1 MECEEFELSLI
12 AELYGELDEPA
23 RAALLQH
30 EASCSRCSE
39 RAGLLRR
46 GHEAASALPLEEASL
61 ELEERVLA
69 AVTKA
74 EKKPPVVLRA
84 LRGLAWAGSHAMRP
98 QLAMAALFCLVVG
111 SSLLLLRARPGSVGA
126 VPVRV
131 TERGTPAAAEPTPE
145 QTPVSGAAPPADGA
159 IGRGRAESVTRD
171 EREKDKAADAP
182 PAPAAAAAPGR
193 GALGEAADAESPAM
207 ALSNAR
213 AQRATAGCKGGIGL
227 LDDVAKNHAGTPEG
241 SAAKKEAD
249 ACRSELGAEAKA
261 EGQKALAKGDA
272 SSEPAATGA
281 PAATGKNV
289 AAAPAKAV
297 AAPKP
302 AAAPPRVDVGF

>member
-1 MECEEFELSLI
+1 MECEEFELSFV

-23 RAALLQH
+23 RAGLREH
-30 EASCSRCSE
+30 EASCARCAE
-39 RAGLLRR
+39 RAALLRR
-46 GHEAASALPLEEASL
+46 GHEAASALPLEETSL
-61 ELEERVLA
+61 ELEERVFA
-69 AVTKA
+69 AVTRA

-131 TERGTPAAAEPTPE
+131 TERGTPAAAEPSP
-145 QTPVSGAAPPADGA
+145 QQAPVSGEGAPGDGA
-159 IGRGRAESVTRD
+159 IGRGRAESAAPRD
-171 EREKDKAADAP
+171 DRDKASDAP
-182 PAPAAAAAPGR
+182 PPPAAAAP
-193 GALGEAADAESPAM
+193 AARATAEQEAESPSM

-213 AQRATAGCKGGIGL
+213 AQRATAGCKGGVGL
-227 LDDVAKNHAGTPEG
+227 LEEVAKNHAGTPEG

-249 ACRSELGAEAKA
+249 ACRSELGGEAKA
-261 EGQKALAKGDA
+261 DGQRALAKA
-272 SSEPAATGA
+272 
-281 PAATGKNV
+281 
-289 AAAPAKAV
+289 AAAPEKAV

-302 AAAPPRVDVGF
+302 AARPSQVDVGF